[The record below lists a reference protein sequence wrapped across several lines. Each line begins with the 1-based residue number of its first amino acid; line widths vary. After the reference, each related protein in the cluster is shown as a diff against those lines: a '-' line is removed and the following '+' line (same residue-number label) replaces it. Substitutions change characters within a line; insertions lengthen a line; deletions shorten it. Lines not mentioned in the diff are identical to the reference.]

1 MDELI
6 SNLIMFNE
14 KVRIDCKSFNPKTSK
29 SAECGLGRCP
39 LPHSSDKQTFSI
51 RKDRSRTRQVFDMF
65 FYDEVIHNLCMCLY
79 R

>member
-6 SNLIMFNE
+6 HLKMFNE
-14 KVRIDCKSFNPKTSK
+14 KVRIDCKSFNPKLAS
-29 SAECGLGRCP
+29 GRGSVGGRPRP
-39 LPHSSDKQTFSI
+39 LVGQHSFSI
-51 RKDRSRTRQVFDMF
+51 RRSERITSRRVRFFDMF

>member
-6 SNLIMFNE
+6 SLKMFNE
-14 KVRIDCKSFNPKTSK
+14 KVRIDCKSFNPKLASVG
-29 SAECGLGRCP
+29 CGPGWCVPTAIPRDK
-39 LPHSSDKQTFSI
+39 HSFSI
-51 RKDRSRTRQVFDMF
+51 RTDRFTTRQVFDMF

>member
-6 SNLIMFNE
+6 HLKMFNE
-14 KVRIDCKSFNPKTSK
+14 KVRIDLSHLTLESFY
-29 SAECGLGRCP
+29 RRR
-39 LPHSSDKQTFSI
+39 SDRARRVRF
-51 RKDRSRTRQVFDMF
+51 FDMI